1 MGVYT
6 PADYMYITPKHFL
19 RIFPSM
25 PSGQRLR
32 LLQKRNPPE
41 ELTSGGL
48 FVISFGWWVLTVES
62 GRVPK
67 LYRKYLA

>member
-1 MGVYT
+1 
-6 PADYMYITPKHFL
+6 
-19 RIFPSM
+19 M

-48 FVISFGWWVLTVES
+48 FVISCGWWVLTVES
-62 GRVPK
+62 REGVVFDYFGRVPK